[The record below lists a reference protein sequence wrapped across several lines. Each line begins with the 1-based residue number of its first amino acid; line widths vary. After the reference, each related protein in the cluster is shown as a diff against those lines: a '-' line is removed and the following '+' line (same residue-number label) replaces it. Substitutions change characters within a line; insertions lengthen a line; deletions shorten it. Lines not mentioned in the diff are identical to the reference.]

1 MKKRWISLLLVLCIM
16 LSLLSVTA
24 LADGTDGTE
33 SYEAAIGETQYTTLA
48 EAIQKVKPNETIR
61 LLDDVVHKGTIV
73 LNAGQNFELDLN
85 DHDLAFEPATGAQS
99 GFMIGKVNLRVVGSG
114 KIYETKPNYSPFM
127 VYGATKDQADYSVLY
142 IGKDV
147 VVEGWAGVFI
157 NGTGSAPRTAYG
169 IRIQVDGTLN
179 SVHDTSGYAGHGVY
193 INGTARLMDGNVP
206 EITLS
211 ETSVVTSFGNGIY
224 AAGFAKWNLAGSIT
238 GSDALSIKSGIF
250 DITGGVY
257 ISTGAYRDPVANG
270 NGSENTGAA
279 LSITSNASY
288 ARKVD
293 ITVSGGQFISKNGYA
308 VYEGIAEKD
317 GVPAASESYVTLA
330 IEGGTFTGNAGIGAV
345 SINEAKEKEV
355 ITGGTYSSNV
365 GQYIEGTHD
374 GAVLAANKFVVG
386 KYADNAVSSELGT
399 LFAAKVTLQSGA
411 DVYYGSL
418 TDAVAAFTGTDVSIT
433 LLRSDATPLTVDQ
446 AMVIYKNGFTAKI
459 EPAAGF
465 ACNETVDSYVVYP
478 FSAPATGVYTI
489 QYQLETL
496 DGNYEDDAQV
506 TGVNA
511 EDVSSTIQAKTY
523 TGFSLADVQLDEGTS
538 TYTVQFNRNVYTI
551 VFADGQTT
559 LEQRSLKYGAEIV
572 APVPEKPG
580 YLFRSWSGYTEGM
593 TVTGNATF
601 TAFWVQ
607 YPAAPGYEIDVPG
620 SVSNGSITASSP
632 TANAGSI
639 VILTV
644 TPDEGYQL
652 DQLTVTDAAG
662 NALELTALGNGQY
675 TFKMPYAA
683 VEVSVSFKSTA
694 VEEEL
699 PFADVAKNDWFYA
712 DVLYVYENELMDG
725 VSDTAF
731 MPYGETS
738 RAMVATVLWRL
749 AGAPVVDDEL
759 VFTDVPEG
767 EWYTEAVRWAASVGV
782 VDGYTDT
789 TFMPNTLITREQL
802 AVMFYRFE
810 KEINGSVADSA
821 ELTFDDAG
829 AISDWAVD
837 GVAWCVAN
845 GIVEGKTDTTFAP
858 QNTALRAEFA
868 AMLHRYLER

>member
-1 MKKRWISLLLVLCIM
+1 
-16 LSLLSVTA
+16 
-24 LADGTDGTE
+24 
-33 SYEAAIGETQYTTLA
+33 
-48 EAIQKVKPNETIR
+48 
-61 LLDDVVHKGTIV
+61 
-73 LNAGQNFELDLN
+73 
-85 DHDLAFEPATGAQS
+85 
-99 GFMIGKVNLRVVGSG
+99 
-114 KIYETKPNYSPFM
+114 
-127 VYGATKDQADYSVLY
+127 
-142 IGKDV
+142 
-147 VVEGWAGVFI
+147 
-157 NGTGSAPRTAYG
+157 
-169 IRIQVDGTLN
+169 
-179 SVHDTSGYAGHGVY
+179 
-193 INGTARLMDGNVP
+193 MDG
-206 EITLS
+206 
-211 ETSVVTSFGNGIY
+211 
-224 AAGFAKWNLAGSIT
+224 
-238 GSDALSIKSGIF
+238 
-250 DITGGVY
+250 
-257 ISTGAYRDPVANG
+257 
-270 NGSENTGAA
+270 
-279 LSITSNASY
+279 SY
-288 ARKVD
+288 
-293 ITVSGGQFISKNGYA
+293 
-308 VYEGIAEKD
+308 KD
-317 GVPAASESYVTLA
+317 DE
-330 IEGGTFTGNAGIGAV
+330 
-345 SINEAKEKEV
+345 
-355 ITGGTYSSNV
+355 
-365 GQYIEGTHD
+365 
-374 GAVLAANKFVVG
+374 
-386 KYADNAVSSELGT
+386 
-399 LFAAKVTLQSGA
+399 
-411 DVYYGSL
+411 
-418 TDAVAAFTGTDVSIT
+418 
-433 LLRSDATPLTVDQ
+433 
-446 AMVIYKNGFTAKI
+446 
-459 EPAAGF
+459 
-465 ACNETVDSYVVYP
+465 
-478 FSAPATGVYTI
+478 
-489 QYQLETL
+489 
-496 DGNYEDDAQV
+496 QV
-506 TGVNA
+506 TDVNA

-523 TGFSLADVQLDEGTS
+523 TGFSLADVRLDEGTD

-551 VFADGQTT
+551 VFADGKTT

-607 YPAAPGYEIDVPG
+607 YPAAPGYEIDVPS

-675 TFKMPYAA
+675 TFKMPYTA

-738 RAMVATVLWRL
+738 RAMVATVLWRM

-767 EWYTEAVRWAASVGV
+767 EWYTEAVRWAASVGI

-802 AVMFYRFE
+802 ATMFYRFE
-810 KEINGSVADSA
+810 KEINGSVAGSA
-821 ELTFDDAG
+821 ELTFEDAG

-845 GIVEGKTDTTFAP
+845 GIVEGKTETTFAP